1 MRGSGVRWRRRRRR
15 RSPRTK
21 RVSGRS
27 RLTLRCHDAANV
39 RGREREKERETIR
52 KVPNNKYI
60 KIYGIEGTYA

>member
-1 MRGSGVRWRRRRRR
+1 MRGSGVRWRRRRRC
-15 RSPRTK
+15 PEMK
-21 RVSGRS
+21 RVPGRS
-27 RLTLRCHDAANV
+27 RLMLKCRDATNV